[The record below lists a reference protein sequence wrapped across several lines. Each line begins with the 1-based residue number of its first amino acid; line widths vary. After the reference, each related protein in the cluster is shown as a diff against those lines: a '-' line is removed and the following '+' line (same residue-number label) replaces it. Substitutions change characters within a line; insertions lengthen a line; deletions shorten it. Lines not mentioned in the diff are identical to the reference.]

1 MCGIVAVISK
11 KAYGFTA
18 KDLTVFEQMLY
29 ADALRGEDS
38 TGVIGADKYGDMYID
53 KSAQT
58 SNDFL
63 LQYINSKS
71 HKDMQKDG
79 IVLIGHNR
87 KGTVGKISDETA
99 HPFVVNDHFAMVH
112 NGTLYNH
119 EQLHKTNVDSE
130 ALAMHIEGTINNDY
144 TADKFSDAMAK
155 VWGAYACVWYNQPT
169 NTVQFIRNDQR
180 PLWLCEGDDA
190 WYLASEGSLLH
201 WILTRNGV
209 KYKDLN
215 MIPVNTLHT
224 LEPGVTKPVAMEVIE
239 EKKAPP
245 TITAGVVVG
254 TNTNNT
260 KVTAVGTD
268 TNRKGISFSE
278 MSKNKF
284 KKLNKRLQNRRV
296 EFFIDDYV
304 EKHLFQTKDAC
315 EEFIVMGA
323 TDELEHYKHT
333 IRGVVNIRE
342 LNILDIDSIDNYY
355 FSGTISHVTYDP
367 RLKQIDI
374 HVTDIAKLP
383 PSIPT
388 ITTKVIDEETSV
400 TLH

>member
-11 KAYGFTA
+11 KAYGFTN
-18 KDLTVFEQMLY
+18 KDQTIFEQLLY

-38 TGVIGADKYGDMYID
+38 TGVIGVDKYGDMYID

-58 SNDFL
+58 ANDFL

-71 HKDMQKDG
+71 HRDMLKDG
-79 IVLIGHNR
+79 VVLIGHNR
-87 KGTVGKISDETA
+87 KGTVGKISDKTA

-119 EQLHKTNVDSE
+119 DQLHKTDVDSE

-144 TADKFSDAMAK
+144 TADKFSDALAR

-169 NTVQFIRNDQR
+169 NKVQFIRNDQR

-190 WYLASEGSLLH
+190 WYLASEGALLH
-201 WILTRNGV
+201 WILQRNGV

-215 MIPVNTLHT
+215 MIPTGTLHT
-224 LEPGVTKPVAMEVIE
+224 IEPSVMKPVSLEVIE

-245 TITAGVVVG
+245 TTTAGVVVG
-254 TNTNNT
+254 TNNGQDIADGND
-260 KVTAVGTD
+260 VY
-268 TNRKGISFSE
+268 RKGISHL
-278 MSKNKF
+278 SKNKF

-304 EKHLFQTKDAC
+304 EKHLFQTKEAC
-315 EEFIVMGA
+315 EEFLVMGA

-333 IRGVVNIRE
+333 IRGTVNIKE
-342 LNILDIDSIDNYY
+342 LNILDIDSIDNYF

-374 HVTDIAKLP
+374 HVIDIAKLP
-383 PSIPT
+383 PSIPSNM
-388 ITTKVIDEETSV
+388 KVINEETSV